1 MVGIVA
7 RLPVSG
13 NTSTIPGSTESTV
26 SSTSRTTIPA
36 PWPNRAEQVGVQS
49 GPRPADQRAP
59 GSNQGLGQRVG
70 HVQVGQGRTI
80 WSVLRATS

>member
-13 NTSTIPGSTESTV
+13 NTSTIPV
-26 SSTSRTTIPA
+26 SSTSRTTIPTA
-36 PWPNRAEQVGVQS
+36 WPNRAEQVGVQS

>member
-36 PWPNRAEQVGVQS
+36 AWPNR
-49 GPRPADQRAP
+49 
-59 GSNQGLGQRVG
+59 
-70 HVQVGQGRTI
+70 
-80 WSVLRATS
+80 